1 MDSFPFYYINTEF
14 VHLFWCN
21 WNKKSVI
28 IVIQQSISSNMLKK
42 LHLYHLIHP
51 YNLRHERRAGIMLS
65 LFSNWR
71 IWEREIEALAH
82 GFTSILDSEVAEECC
97 LLTVCSYSVK
107 CRPLGNWSGRGRNIC
122 FKIRCLLQICMLWY
136 NFNKCIIA
144 CFFMRDDLKVKKY
157 TYRDE
162 MKIINKALFHFHY
175 SKSCSLR
182 LQSQYDVNRTIRYD
196 SYHT

>member
-21 WNKKSVI
+21 WIKKSVI
-28 IVIQQSISSNMLKK
+28 IVIQQPISSNMLQK

-51 YNLRHERRAGIMLS
+51 YNLRHERKAGIMLS
-65 LFSNWR
+65 LFSSWNL
-71 IWEREIEALAH
+71 REGNRGTCPSFHKYLRLRSSRSMLFAY
-82 GFTSILDSEVAEECC
+82 C
-97 LLTVCSYSVK
+97 LSYSAR

-144 CFFMRDDLKVKKY
+144 CFFMRDDLNVKKIHLQ
-157 TYRDE
+157 RWNE
-162 MKIINKALFHFHY
+162 NNK
-175 SKSCSLR
+175 
-182 LQSQYDVNRTIRYD
+182 
-196 SYHT
+196 